1 MKVLVDTTVW
11 IDFFRGANSE
21 KVASLEEAIQSRED
35 ICCCGFVLAEVLQGI
50 RNEKELVSTKRLFEG
65 LVYLEDD
72 RSTFELAATIY
83 RELRR
88 KGTTIRNSIDCLI
101 AATVIQHGAA
111 LLENDRDY
119 KFIDQHYPL
128 NLL

>member
-1 MKVLVDTTVW
+1 VKVLVDTTVW

-65 LVYLEDD
+65 LIYLEDD

>member
-65 LVYLEDD
+65 LIYLEDD